1 MDPIRVDHLARSL
14 SLPASRR
21 GALGLAAGGALALR
35 GAATPALAKNR
46 KAKVAVCHNGKTL
59 LVPRRKAQAHIEA
72 GDTPGPCGGPPD
84 WSLIKYVSVTVE
96 SRTDNGG
103 PWPGLRVDFY
113 YRIKGT
119 LDSWS
124 DLKFAWTADTFAP
137 PPTYA
142 PERYAVAAFVQA
154 PDLQWPGYVEF
165 RNGLFI
171 TPWAVLCRGGAVSG
185 GVYTG
190 EEYWRQGYSVGTTGE
205 ISLKGGGE
213 YNSIPDSVLEV
224 TRKDDTDTY
233 KVFRMALRPASGG
246 DRCKINVAC

>member
-72 GDTPGPCGGPPD
+72 GDT
-84 WSLIKYVSVTVE
+84 
-96 SRTDNGG
+96 
-103 PWPGLRVDFY
+103 PGLRVDFY

-246 DRCKINVAC
+246 DRCKIHVAC